1 MSLNAAATAQTAAF
15 ASKAPP
21 EVVAAIQRAS
31 DRTGVNFS
39 YLMAQAAQE
48 SSFDPKAQAST
59 SSARGLYQFI
69 DRTWLEMV
77 RDHGTRHGIGD
88 LSAWIEGKPGETPKV
103 RDPVIKAKIM
113 ALRDDP
119 VFSSMMAG
127 EYASGNKTKLE
138 RETGGS
144 AGATELYMAHFLGPS
159 GASRFLTAL
168 KSNSA
173 AQADLILPE
182 AAAANRNVFYAKDS
196 GRALSV
202 GEIYQRFAR
211 SISGKQ
217 AEFGNMQALVQPLP
231 TARDSTMGA
240 GGSRVTTAGWN
251 GPPGG
256 LVAPET
262 VMIMSKM
269 TETLNDFGKP
279 DTAAQQADA
288 SERSKKRQRQ
298 ALANDNLA

>member
-1 MSLNAAATAQTAAF
+1 MSLNAAVTKQTAAF
-15 ASKAPP
+15 AAKAPP
-21 EVVAAIQRAS
+21 EVVAAIQRAA

-48 SSFDPKAQAST
+48 SGFDPKAQAST

-88 LSAWIEGKPGETPKV
+88 LSAWIEGKPGEAPRV

-119 VFSSMMAG
+119 TFASLMAG
-127 EYASGNKTKLE
+127 EYASGNKTRLE

-144 AGATELYMAHFLGPS
+144 AGATELYLAHFLGPS

-168 KSNSA
+168 RSNSA
-173 AQADLILPE
+173 TQADQILPE

-211 SISGKQ
+211 SIGGKQ
-217 AEFGNMQALVQPLP
+217 AEFGNMQALTQPLP
-231 TARDSTMGA
+231 VARDSTMGA

-256 LVAPET
+256 LVSPET
-262 VMIMSKM
+262 VLVLSKM
-269 TETLNDFGKP
+269 TETLNDFGRP
-279 DTAAQQADA
+279 DTSAQRADA
-288 SERSKKRQRQ
+288 AERSKKRQRQ
-298 ALANDNLA
+298 VLANDNTV

>member
-1 MSLNAAATAQTAAF
+1 MSLNAAATNQTAAF
-15 ASKAPP
+15 ARNAPP
-21 EVVAAIQRAS
+21 EVVSAIKRAS

-48 SSFDPKAQAST
+48 SGFDPKAQAST

-77 RDHGTRHGIGD
+77 RDHGSRHGMGD
-88 LSAWIEGKPGETPKV
+88 LSAWIEGKPGETPRV

-119 VFSSMMAG
+119 AFSSMMAG
-127 EYASGNKTKLE
+127 EYASGNKSKLE
-138 RETGGS
+138 RDTGGS
-144 AGATELYMAHFLGPS
+144 AGATELYLAHFLGPS
-159 GASRFLTAL
+159 GASRFLTTL
-168 KSNSA
+168 KANSS
-173 AQADLILPE
+173 AQADQILPE

-196 GRALSV
+196 GRPLTV

-211 SISGKQ
+211 SIGGKQ

-231 TARDSTMGA
+231 AARDSTMGA
-240 GGSRVTTAGWN
+240 GGSRVTAPGWN

-262 VMIMSKM
+262 VMVLSKM

-279 DTAAQQADA
+279 DVQSRQADA
-288 SERSKKRQRQ
+288 AERDKKRQRQ
-298 ALANDNLA
+298 FLANDNVV

>member
-1 MSLNAAATAQTAAF
+1 MSLNAAATAKTADF
-15 ASKAPP
+15 ASKAPAD
-21 EVVAAIQRAS
+21 VVAAIQRAS
-31 DRTGVNFS
+31 QKTGVNFS

-48 SSFDPKAQAST
+48 SGFDTKAQASS

-77 RDHGTRHGIGD
+77 RDHGAEHGLGD

-119 VFSSMMAG
+119 TFASLMAG
-127 EYASGNKTKLE
+127 EYAAGNKTRLE

-144 AGATELYMAHFLGPS
+144 AGATELYLAHFLGPS
-159 GASRFLTAL
+159 GASKFLSAL

-173 AQADLILPE
+173 AQADLILPD

-211 SISGKQ
+211 SIGGKQ

-262 VMIMSKM
+262 VMVLSRM

-279 DTAAQQADA
+279 DTASQQADA

-298 ALANDNLA
+298 FLANDNTV

>member
-1 MSLNAAATAQTAAF
+1 MSLNAAAAAKTADFAA
-15 ASKAPP
+15 KAPAD
-21 EVVAAIQRAS
+21 VVAAIQRAS
-31 DRTGVNFS
+31 QKTGVNFS

-48 SSFDPKAQAST
+48 SGFDPKAQAST

-77 RDHGTRHGIGD
+77 RDHGAGHGMGD
-88 LSAWIEGKPGETPKV
+88 LAAWIEGKPGETPRV

-119 VFSSMMAG
+119 TFASLMAG
-127 EYASGNKTKLE
+127 EYAAGNKSKLE
-138 RETGGS
+138 RETGGN
-144 AGATELYMAHFLGPS
+144 AGATELYLAHFLGPS
-159 GASRFLTAL
+159 GASRFLSAL

-211 SISGKQ
+211 SIGGKQ

-231 TARDSTMGA
+231 TARDSTIGA

-262 VMIMSKM
+262 VMVLSKM

-279 DTAAQQADA
+279 DVASQQADA
-288 SERSKKRQRQ
+288 AERSKKRQRQ
-298 ALANDNLA
+298 VLANDNTV

>member
-15 ASKAPP
+15 ARKAPP

-31 DRTGVNFS
+31 QRTGVNFS

-48 SSFDPKAQAST
+48 SGFDPKAQAST
-59 SSARGLYQFI
+59 SSARGLYQFV

-77 RDHGTRHGIGD
+77 RDHGTRHGMGD
-88 LSAWIEGKPGETPKV
+88 LSAWIEGKPGETPRV

-119 VFSSMMAG
+119 TFASLMAG
-127 EYASGNKTKLE
+127 EYASGNKTRLE

-144 AGATELYMAHFLGPS
+144 AGATELYLAHFLGPS
-159 GASRFLTAL
+159 GAAKFLTTL
-168 KSNSA
+168 KSNSS
-173 AQADLILPE
+173 AQADEILPE

-196 GRALSV
+196 GRPLSV
-202 GEIYQRFAR
+202 AEIYQRFAR
-211 SISGKQ
+211 SMGGKQ
-217 AEFGNMQALVQPLP
+217 AEFGNMNALTQPLP
-231 TARDSTMGA
+231 VARDSTTGA
-240 GGSRVTTAGWN
+240 GGSRVTSAGWN

-279 DTAAQQADA
+279 DVASQQADA

-298 ALANDNLA
+298 ALANDNTV